1 MFMASSGWNPH
12 KKGEHV
18 FNDISGSV
26 ENALESVLS
35 AERVRAVALVQRFG
49 HLRVPDLTQT
59 SMSLDRLKQ
68 DSILSQART
77 VVAPATGLHNDAN
90 SRSYS
95 KARVS
100 LETALSEAIV
110 AMGVLIWKK
119 KPMSNSS
126 FLQFDSIVI
135 GMKNVSTLKADA
147 NAALDALVDSAY
159 DLQAEASALSERVSD
174 AEIAKR
180 RRLIDLMKSHR
191 PVLKQIG
198 YALLKQFSDDVEIV
212 LEYRINAS

>member
-1 MFMASSGWNPH
+1 
-12 KKGEHV
+12 
-18 FNDISGSV
+18 
-26 ENALESVLS
+26 
-35 AERVRAVALVQRFG
+35 
-49 HLRVPDLTQT
+49 
-59 SMSLDRLKQ
+59 MSLDRLKQ

-77 VVAPATGLHNDAN
+77 VVAPATDLHNDAN

-147 NAALDALVDSAY
+147 NAAFDALIDSAY
-159 DLQAEASALSERVSD
+159 DPQAEAKTHDAARNWMSHVVGNWPLPSRV
-174 AEIAKR
+174 
-180 RRLIDLMKSHR
+180 
-191 PVLKQIG
+191 
-198 YALLKQFSDDVEIV
+198 
-212 LEYRINAS
+212 

>member
-1 MFMASSGWNPH
+1 MTSSGWNPH

-119 KPMSNSS
+119 KPTSNSS

-159 DLQAEASALSERVSD
+159 DPQAEASALSERVSD

>member
-1 MFMASSGWNPH
+1 MASSGWNPH

-26 ENALESVLS
+26 ENAFEAVLS

-49 HLRVPDLTQT
+49 QLRLPDLSQT
-59 SMSLDRLKQ
+59 STSLDRLKQ

-95 KARVS
+95 RARVN

-110 AMGVLIWKK
+110 AMGVWMWKK
-119 KPMSNSS
+119 KPRSNSS
-126 FLQFDSIVI
+126 FQEFDSIVA
-135 GMKNVSTLKADA
+135 GMKNVSALKTDA
-147 NAALDALVDSAY
+147 NAAFDALIDSAY
-159 DLQAEASALSERVSD
+159 DPQAEASALAERVSD
-174 AEIAKR
+174 AEVAKR

-191 PVLKQIG
+191 PALKQTG
-198 YALLKQFSDDVEIV
+198 HALLKQFCDDVENV
-212 LEYRINAS
+212 LEYRVSAS

>member
-1 MFMASSGWNPH
+1 MTSSGWNPH

-159 DLQAEASALSERVSD
+159 DPQAEASALSERVSD